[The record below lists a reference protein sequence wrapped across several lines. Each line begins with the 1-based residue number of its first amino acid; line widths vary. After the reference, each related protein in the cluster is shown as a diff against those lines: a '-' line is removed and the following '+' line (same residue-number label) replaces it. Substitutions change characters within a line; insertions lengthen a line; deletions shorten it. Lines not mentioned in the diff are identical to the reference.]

1 MMSAYANSLQKPPR
15 FDMYVRKLQSICVMH
30 GVQIGS
36 RTDLPAFMQKLVEDR
51 HLAMDFWAF
60 IGKLSNREGGE
71 LSDDQML
78 SVVIESI
85 ADGAIRQDDVGLKR
99 SVDDLRAMLAG
110 VDIQGP
116 GQSHMEPAPF
126 SRNDAG
132 PQQGDGEG
140 RSRSVVEF
148 PLRGDEEA
156 ILAAVLPSTM
166 PQRLEEELLRREL
179 AKLLKQY
186 FDDIDKRIS
195 KLEPPLEEAKSTGP
209 VASATTRR
217 SLEDPAPEEMEEQRL
232 RRISRLVLEPDSFLQ
247 NSPEA
252 EIHRPPIRVP
262 LANYSEPAGY
272 GKNVLV
278 LLLVAWLIGAAFAVY
293 PYRRPLRRGFVGWA
307 FRAVQNNGPGTYE
320 TPGPP
325 STESSDEDSS
335 LDEPEPGQIS
345 TSEAALSGT
354 STPSPIGAPNRN
366 AFVGSRGSQR
376 SLGSQG
382 SLGSQSSQGSQAAGA
397 SFSPNTGNKAIPGR
411 APNQRASMRSQP
423 GGSRIFPSSSA
434 TAERSPLETEP
445 VAVERSEPPAVDNL
459 SSAEAARL
467 VQVDSSVMEANLIVS
482 RVPAYPEAAKTSRV
496 AGHVVMQAIIAED
509 GSVKRV
515 HVTEG
520 DSRLRAAA
528 VEAVYKW
535 RYRPYL
541 VDGQPTEVTT
551 TITVDFNP

>member
-1 MMSAYANSLQKPPR
+1 MMSAYANSLQKPQR

-78 SVVIESI
+78 SVVVESI
-85 ADGAIRQDDVGLKR
+85 TDGAIRQDDVGLKR

-110 VDIQGP
+110 VDVQGP

-126 SRNDAG
+126 SRNEAS
-132 PQQGDGEG
+132 PQQSDGEG

-186 FDDIDKRIS
+186 FEDIDKRIS

-247 NSPEA
+247 NSPEG

-293 PYRRPLRRGFVGWA
+293 PYRRPLRRGFVAWA
-307 FRAVQNNGPGTYE
+307 FREVQNNGTGRYAIPS
-320 TPGPP
+320 GPA
-325 STESSDEDSS
+325 STDSSDEDSS
-335 LDEPEPGQIS
+335 VDESEPGQTS
-345 TSEAALSGT
+345 TDQLAGT
-354 STPSPIGAPNRN
+354 STPPPISAPNRS
-366 AFVGSRGSQR
+366 ASAGSR
-376 SLGSQG
+376 GSQG
-382 SLGSQSSQGSQAAGA
+382 SLGSQAAGT
-397 SFSPNTGNKAIPGR
+397 SFGPNTGNRAIPGR

-423 GGSRIFPSSSA
+423 AGSRIFPSSSA
-434 TAERSPLETEP
+434 TADRSPLETEP
-445 VAVERSEPPAVDNL
+445 VAVDRSEPPTVDNL
-459 SSAEAARL
+459 SSTEAARL

-482 RVPAYPEAAKTSRV
+482 RVPAYPEAAKVSRV
-496 AGHVVMQAIIAED
+496 AGHVVMQAIISED